1 MLILS
6 SPAFPHGGTI
16 PGRHSGRGEDR
27 SPAFAISG
35 IPKGTVSL
43 DRKSVV

>member
-16 PGRHSGRGEDR
+16 PGRHSGRG
-27 SPAFAISG
+27 
-35 IPKGTVSL
+35 